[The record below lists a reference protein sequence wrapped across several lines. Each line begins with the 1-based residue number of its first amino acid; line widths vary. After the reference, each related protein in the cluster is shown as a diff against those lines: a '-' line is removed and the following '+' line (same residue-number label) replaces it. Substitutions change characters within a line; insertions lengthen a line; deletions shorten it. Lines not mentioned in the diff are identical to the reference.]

1 MVEPISIPDFPPSD
15 IWDSYIWFLMIPM
28 VLRMVFLTR
37 PFIKVTKQLAP
48 HGGWVLKQIRELPI
62 KGFGLLAFNEVL
74 AFFIPMLLVF
84 VLRLK
89 SDPLGWD
96 DWANTNSVGLTIVLL
111 FGGLWIFFDLLRI
124 NRVRGMLKAIEKQ
137 NIKRLQKVA
146 DVGLKARG
154 WLRRFGKKD
163 KPEDSSSLAKNSLKT
178 YGLLALKAR
187 KLTPA
192 GLLGAVA
199 TSAAIEVAKRGA
211 GKVSEMIDDK
221 MQEEFEKISAANSKT
236 LLWLFARDLAM
247 GIGPLMVLWLVP
259 SIFG

>member
-1 MVEPISIPDFPPSD
+1 
-15 IWDSYIWFLMIPM
+15 
-28 VLRMVFLTR
+28 
-37 PFIKVTKQLAP
+37 
-48 HGGWVLKQIRELPI
+48 
-62 KGFGLLAFNEVL
+62 
-74 AFFIPMLLVF
+74 
-84 VLRLK
+84 
-89 SDPLGWD
+89 
-96 DWANTNSVGLTIVLL
+96 
-111 FGGLWIFFDLLRI
+111 
-124 NRVRGMLKAIEKQ
+124 MLKAIEKQ

-154 WLRRFGKKD
+154 WLAKFGKKAEPAD
-163 KPEDSSSLAKNSLKT
+163 QSSLAKNSLKT

-259 SIFG
+259 TVFG

>member
-15 IWDSYIWFLMIPM
+15 IWESYIWFLIIPM
-28 VLRMVFLTR
+28 ILRLVFLAR
-37 PFIKVTKQLAP
+37 PFIRVTKQLAP
-48 HGGWVLKQIRELPI
+48 HSGWVLKQIRELPI

-74 AFFIPMLLVF
+74 AFFIPMILVLA
-84 VLRLK
+84 LRMR
-89 SDPLGWD
+89 SDPLGWA
-96 DWANTNSVGLTIVLL
+96 DWASTNWTGFMIIAV
-111 FGGLWIFFDLLRI
+111 FGGLWIFFDMLRI

-137 NIKRLQKVA
+137 NIQRLQKVA
-146 DVGLKARG
+146 NVGLKARG
-154 WLRRFGKKD
+154 WLAKFGKKVE
-163 KPEDSSSLAKNSLKT
+163 PEDTSSLAKNSLKT

-259 SIFG
+259 TVFG